1 MIDFTSFPQDEIRA
15 LILVNI
21 AESIKI
27 RKTFEGEKNINDRDC
42 IDEAVLAL
50 SKGQDC
56 LAKDHANLFQKF
68 R

>member
-1 MIDFTSFPQDEIRA
+1 MIDFTSLPQDEIRA

-21 AESIKI
+21 AESIKT
-27 RKTFEGEKNINDRDC
+27 RKIIAGEKNINDRDC

-56 LAKDHANLFQKF
+56 LAKDHANLFQMF